1 MKKTIIAISRAYGAH
16 GTVIGGKLAAD
27 LGIPMF
33 DRKIIDL
40 ASEKSGLSPDYIGKL
55 EENITGSFL
64 FNLAASSYNS
74 YNVHGFHHTYDMPMS
89 YTAFSAQANVIQE
102 IAKKG
107 SAVIIG
113 RCSDYLLRDDPDC
126 VKVFLFAELRD
137 RLEQCKAE
145 YNLDDR
151 GAEQQLRKLDRSRQ
165 NYYKNFTGENWGQ
178 AQGHDLSVNVTKVG
192 PDGAVA
198 IIMEYLK
205 AAGRL

>member
-16 GTVIGGKLAAD
+16 GTVVGSKLAAN
-27 LGIPMF
+27 LGVPMF

-55 EENITGSFL
+55 EENVTGSFL
-64 FNLAASSYNS
+64 FNLAASSYN
-74 YNVHGFHHTYDMPMS
+74 VHGFHHSYDVPMS

-126 VKVFLFAELRD
+126 VKVFLYAEQAD
-137 RLEQCKAE
+137 RLAQCKAE
-145 YNLDDR
+145 YGLDDK

-165 NYYKNFTGENWGQ
+165 NYYKNFTGENWGR
-178 AQGHDLSVNVTKVG
+178 AQTHDLCVNVTKIG
-192 PDGAVA
+192 ADGAVEM
-198 IIMEYLK
+198 ILQYLK

>member
-16 GTVIGGKLAAD
+16 GTVVGSRLAAK

-40 ASEKSGLSPDYIGKL
+40 AGEKSGLSPDYIGKL
-55 EENITGSFL
+55 EENVTGSFL
-64 FNLAASSYNS
+64 FNLAASSYNM
-74 YNVHGFHHTYDMPMS
+74 HGFHRSCDVPMS

-126 VKVFLFAELRD
+126 VRVFLYAEAQD

-145 YNLDDR
+145 YKLDDR
-151 GAEQQLRKLDRSRQ
+151 AAEQQLKKLDRSRS
-165 NYYKNFTGENWGQ
+165 NYYKNFTGENWGE
-178 AQGHDLSVNVTKVG
+178 AKSHDLSINVTKIG
-192 PDGAVA
+192 PEGAVDL
-198 IIMEYLK
+198 ILQYLK
-205 AAGRL
+205 MAGRLE

>member
-16 GTVIGGKLAAD
+16 GTTIGGKLAAR
-27 LGIPMF
+27 LGVPLF

-64 FNLAASSYNS
+64 FNLAASSYNM
-74 YNVHGFHHTYDMPMS
+74 HGFHHNYDVPMS

-126 VKVFLFAELRD
+126 VKVFLYAEKED
-137 RLEQCKAE
+137 RLAQCKAE
-145 YNLDDR
+145 YSLDDKA
-151 GAEQQLRKLDRSRQ
+151 AEQQLKKLDRSRS
-165 NYYKNFTGENWGQ
+165 NYYKNFTGETWGQ
-178 AQGHDLSVNVTKVG
+178 VFAHDLSINVTKVG
-192 PDGAVA
+192 VDNAVDL
-198 IIMEYLK
+198 IEQYLRS
-205 AAGRL
+205 AGRLD

>member
-16 GTVIGGKLAAD
+16 GTVVGSRLAAK

-55 EENITGSFL
+55 EENVTGSFL
-64 FNLAASSYNS
+64 FNLAASSYNM
-74 YNVHGFHHTYDMPMS
+74 HGFHRSYDVPMS

-126 VKVFLFAELRD
+126 VRVFLYAEAQD

-145 YNLDDR
+145 YKLDDR
-151 GAEQQLRKLDRSRQ
+151 AAEQQLKKLDRSRS
-165 NYYKNFTGENWGQ
+165 NYYKNFTGENWGE
-178 AQGHDLSVNVTKVG
+178 AMSHDLSINVTKIG
-192 PDGAVA
+192 AEGAVDL
-198 IIMEYLK
+198 ILQYLK
-205 AAGRL
+205 MAGRME

>member
-16 GTVIGGKLAAD
+16 GTVVGSRLAAK

-55 EENITGSFL
+55 EENVTGSFL
-64 FNLAASSYNS
+64 FNLAASSYNM
-74 YNVHGFHHTYDMPMS
+74 HGFHRSYDVPMS

-126 VKVFLFAELRD
+126 VRVFLYAEAQD

-145 YNLDDR
+145 YKLDDR
-151 GAEQQLRKLDRSRQ
+151 AAEQQLKKLDRSRS
-165 NYYKNFTGENWGQ
+165 NYYKNFTGENWGE
-178 AQGHDLSVNVTKVG
+178 AMSHDLSINVTKIG
-192 PDGAVA
+192 AEGAVDL
-198 IIMEYLK
+198 ILQYLK
-205 AAGRL
+205 MSGRIE

>member
-16 GTVIGGKLAAD
+16 GTVIGSKLAAN
-27 LGIPMF
+27 LGIPLF

-64 FNLAASSYNS
+64 FNLAAGSYNM
-74 YNVHGFHHTYDMPMS
+74 HGFHTSYDVPMS

-126 VKVFLFAELRD
+126 VKVFLYADYDD
-137 RLEQCKAE
+137 RLRQCREE
-145 YNLDDR
+145 YKLDDKA
-151 GAEQQLRKLDRSRQ
+151 AEQQLRKLDRGRQ

-178 AQGHDLSVNVTKVG
+178 AQGHDLSINVSKVG
-192 PDGAVA
+192 AEGAVSV
-198 IIMEYLK
+198 IMEFLK
-205 AAGRL
+205 AAGRLE